1 MQGIP
6 DLHCALAQGAQ
17 IVVATEIEEKR
28 IDTVDLRVGMFVC
41 RLDRDWEGTPFLL
54 QGIEL
59 RTDEDVLTVRELCKF
74 VYIDARR
81 QLDLERL
88 KLLTLPPALTTESVA
103 AKHATTPQAESAKP
117 REDSPPQRTHL
128 LTLPRSGDQEI
139 RFDRAKTYEN
149 DTTIEEELPRARQA
163 LQTASAMVDRIYLD
177 IASGRELSVEYV
189 EDAVRPLVASV
200 LRSADTFL
208 YLEGMRRR
216 DNYSYG
222 HSVSCSALAAAF
234 GRHMGLHEDTIISL
248 AAGGLLMDV
257 GKTRVP
263 ESLLQY
269 PGSLASSDIEVVR
282 KHVDHGMEM
291 IAAAGI
297 NDPDV
302 IDIMRTHHERHDGS
316 GYPNSLIGSGIPVAG
331 RMLGIIDTYDAMAN
345 KRPYR
350 PAVSRHHALQHIY
363 AARDKLFQAELVEQ
377 FQVCLGVYPTGS
389 LVELNTGE
397 IAVVTMQNQ
406 ARRLRPRVLVLSTPN
421 KQPLI
426 EFQVFDLL
434 TQEKKGFQIEI
445 ARGLAAGEYGIDAA
459 EHFLR

>member
-1 MQGIP
+1 MP
-6 DLHCALAQGAQ
+6 
-17 IVVATEIEEKR
+17 TEIEEKR
-28 IDTVDLRVGMFVC
+28 IDTVDLRLGMFVC
-41 RLDRDWEGTPFLL
+41 RLDRPWEGTPFLL
-54 QGIEL
+54 QGLEL
-59 RTDEDVLTVRELCKF
+59 RTEDDIRAVREVCKF

-81 QLDLERL
+81 ELDLQRL
-88 KLLTLPPALTTESVA
+88 KLATLPAPLAIEEEQAKRTTLA
-103 AKHATTPQAESAKP
+103 ASIAS
-117 REDSPPQRTHL
+117 REETARRARTGL
-128 LTLPRSGDQEI
+128 LTLTRTTPLPET
-139 RFDRAKTYEN
+139 RFDRATTYTNE
-149 DTTIEEELPRARQA
+149 TTIEDELPRAREA
-163 LQTASAMVDRIYLD
+163 LRTAANMVDRIYID
-177 IASGRELSVEYV
+177 IMSGRELPVEYV

-248 AAGGLLMDV
+248 AAGALLMDV

-263 ESLLQY
+263 ETLLQY
-269 PGSLASSDIEVVR
+269 PGSLASAEIEVVR
-282 KHVDHGMEM
+282 AHVGHGLEI
-291 IAAAGI
+291 IATAGI
-297 NDPDV
+297 NDADV
-302 IDIMRTHHERHDGS
+302 LDIVRTHHERHDGS
-316 GYPNSLIGSGIPVAG
+316 GYPHGLIGSGIPVAG

-345 KRPYR
+345 VRPYR

-363 AARDKLFQAELVEQ
+363 AARGKLFQAELVEQ

-397 IAVVTMQNQ
+397 VAVVTMQNQ

-421 KQPLI
+421 KQPLAD
-426 EFQVFDLL
+426 FQVFDLL

-445 ARGLAAGEYGIDAA
+445 ARGLAAGEFGIDAA
-459 EHFLR
+459 EYFLK